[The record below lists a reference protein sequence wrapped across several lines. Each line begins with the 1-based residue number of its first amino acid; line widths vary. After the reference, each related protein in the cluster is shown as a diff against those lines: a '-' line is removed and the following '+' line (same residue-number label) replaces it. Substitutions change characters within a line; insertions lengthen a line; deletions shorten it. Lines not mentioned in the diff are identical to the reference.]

1 MLSDALTTLVTLAG
15 EFNFDAEVVSALV
28 DMRKDAHEGA
38 DVSRTD
44 EKVADARLVGDEV
57 DALRK
62 DRRERSKASR
72 AGRAPASGRTH
83 GGLGENL
90 FSLFTFGGYTRSLN
104 ERYGE
109 PHA

>member
-1 MLSDALTTLVTLAG
+1 M
-15 EFNFDAEVVSALV
+15 

-44 EKVADARLVGDEV
+44 EKVSDARLVGDEI

-72 AGRAPASGRTH
+72 AERAECVGRAH

-90 FSLFTFGGYTRSLN
+90 VSLFTFGGYTRSLN
-104 ERYGE
+104 ERYGD
-109 PHA
+109 PR